1 MYHIDR
7 SRRRSY
13 CFLLPKSPR
22 FQPVGCMHLFGGSQ
36 GYGLQRKVSVR
47 LLDEL
52 LQMHN
57 LLEWKVYYLI
67 HDISFGAGC
76 GNHF

>member
-1 MYHIDR
+1 
-7 SRRRSY
+7 
-13 CFLLPKSPR
+13 
-22 FQPVGCMHLFGGSQ
+22 MHLFGGSQ